1 MSVFKYSPLFFS
13 LFLTACGSDSEHV
26 DMSDPVVIGCDLS
39 DINSLLVNNKT
50 YEYDAK
56 VTEVDGQVRVEPV
69 SSDKLLV
76 NPDIGFTDFH
86 RIDSHIDTDGSQHV
100 DNSVPSYPETSTVYY
115 RWDWSAIQPNNENE
129 FDFTPICNVVK
140 EAVIAHKKLAIRI
153 TAMEETSQV
162 PGKEGTILEESRLP
176 EWLMKKISGKISP
189 NGPFVPD
196 FTSETYLTAARN
208 LVQELGNV
216 FDSADYITSIDIG
229 MVGSWGE
236 WNLEDAYSGDGA
248 LGSYANHEEDLFS
261 NFERFS
267 EYASM
272 YQNSFTQ
279 VPTVML
285 IGSESKNETFLGKA
299 TLGGSGWRADCLGDY
314 DSTKTKW
321 THMDDAYPSA
331 LLKAKEDDPNVDSS
345 WKRAPTQFEI
355 CHDMEYWQR
364 NENSDGR
371 GYGYDIENVRY
382 IFNYALDHHAS
393 LINAKSHA
401 IPDEFQPAVQEVL
414 KKLGYRFELIS
425 LTYSKEVLASSS
437 MSITSEWKNSG
448 VAPSYYPY
456 RLAYRFVDASGN
468 VEAKRETS
476 RNVLDWLPAETRT
489 DRAPVINIQDNIKAP
504 ASTGIYDLQVALV
517 NDLGDAQ
524 IKLAIDMPQENN
536 WYTISKVTIN

>member
-236 WNLEDAYSGDGA
+236 WNLEDAYPGDGT
-248 LGSYANHEEDLFS
+248 LGLYASGEKGLFS
-261 NFERFS
+261 NFSRFS
-267 EYASM
+267 EYADMFESA
-272 YQNSFTQ
+272 FTQ
-279 VPTVML
+279 VPRVML
-285 IGSESKNETFLGKA
+285 IGSSNKNETFLAQA
-299 TLGGSGWRADCLGDY
+299 TSSTKPAGWRADCLGDKY
-314 DSTKTKW
+314 GYFSNSW
-321 THMDDAYPSA
+321 SHMDEGYPEA
-331 LLKAKEDDPNVDSS
+331 LANAEQHGSPDIKSI
-345 WKRAPTQFEI
+345 WKQAPVQFET
-355 CHDMEYWQR
+355 CDDMTVWKTHHSYTINDVTE
-364 NENSDGR
+364 
-371 GYGYDIENVRY
+371 V
-382 IFNYALDHHAS
+382 FNYALDHHAS
-393 LINAKSHA
+393 LINAKSKP

-425 LTYSKEVLASSS
+425 LTHSKEVLASSS

-468 VEAKRETS
+468 VEAKQETS

-489 DRAPVINIQDNIKAP
+489 DAAPVINLQDDINTP
-504 ASTGIYDLQVALV
+504 ALTGIYDLQIALV